1 MSRVGEKIKIA
12 REESKMTQKQ
22 LAKKLGVAESFI
34 NELELGRKIANEQ
47 VLQRISKALN
57 KNVNDIGMSFE
68 SEVFKEEKAPSY
80 SSIKKDKS
88 KDGETKDI
96 WNQAFGD
103 VLRNVPIYKYDLRK
117 AIGYRELPVHSNKI
131 EGFAQDKVMFLEIEN
146 DEMLGYRMQK
156 GDIAFCHSIK
166 EIENNSLCFIEYNGI
181 RAVRYIK
188 RLDNSKLLILSNKG
202 TMQTETVYI
211 KEVTPIAK
219 LLKLEIKL

>member
-12 REESKMTQKQ
+12 REQSSMTQKQ

-57 KNVNDIGMSFE
+57 KNINDIGMSFE
-68 SEVFKEEKAPSY
+68 SEVFKEEKTSSY
-80 SSIKKDKS
+80 STMKKDKS

-103 VLRNVPIYKYDLRK
+103 VLKNIPIYQSDLK
-117 AIGYRELPVHSNKI
+117 KSTGYRELPVHSNKI
-131 EGFAQDKVMFLEIEN
+131 EGFAQDKVFFLEIEN
-146 DEMLGYRMQK
+146 DEMLGYRIQK
-156 GDIAFCHSIK
+156 GDIAFCHNIK
-166 EIENNSLCFIEYNGI
+166 EIENNSICFIEYNSI

-202 TMQTETVYI
+202 ALRTETVYT
-211 KEVTPIAK
+211 KDVTPIAK